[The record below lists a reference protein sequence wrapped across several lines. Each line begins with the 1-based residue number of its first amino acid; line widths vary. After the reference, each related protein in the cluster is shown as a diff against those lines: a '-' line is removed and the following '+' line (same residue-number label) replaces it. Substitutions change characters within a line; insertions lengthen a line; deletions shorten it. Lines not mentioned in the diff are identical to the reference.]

1 MWKKYGMLCSEQE
14 GCAFYTAAAEFGCRA
29 LMMVGITTGIRYDEN
44 GQEIFV
50 DLPERE
56 HAQSMDDL
64 VRLALKTAA
73 HAEYR
78 ALNRK
83 DQLIVGAD
91 PAGSEC

>member
-1 MWKKYGMLCSEQE
+1 MKNYKSKMWKKYGMLAL
-14 GCAFYTAAAEFGCRA
+14 GKTAFYTAAAEFGCRA

-73 HAEYR
+73 HAE
-78 ALNRK
+78 
-83 DQLIVGAD
+83 
-91 PAGSEC
+91 

>member
-1 MWKKYGMLCSEQE
+1 MPGSDD
-14 GCAFYTAAAEFGCRA
+14 GGN
-29 LMMVGITTGIRYDEN
+29 TTGILRDEN

-73 HAEYR
+73 HAE
-78 ALNRK
+78 
-83 DQLIVGAD
+83 
-91 PAGSEC
+91 